1 MLRLSILV
9 LLTLHYHTCVLC
21 ADPCA
26 QRTVSGIQ
34 GGDVT
39 LQLDQT
45 RITPIHWASLPS
57 TAPIATTQPGGYIDN
72 IVQKRYTGRVSSTGD
87 GSLHITNL
95 TLSDQRIFAA
105 TIQKEEEEE
114 PECLHFNLTV
124 YRRLSAGDIQISPN
138 VISNVTCS
146 MTLMCI
152 VTVPDVNITWR
163 NINSSNINV
172 TRNVL
177 YVPPSDVNFTY
188 TCTASNPAGN
198 VSKSVVPQQYC
209 NKGPEPDDSQSKRT
223 HIVVAVILLIIAIL
237 VVVYFILWKTKIKR
251 KRQEIETPTTYVQVV
266 DSPRHEEN
274 QYDSATRPEQ
284 SVVTSLYS
292 EVQPVRKNK
301 SQRQE
306 NKQNVQ
312 PAPETV
318 YSFVANS
325 TESPSQ
331 RQNCYKNNGASAQ
344 QEVNSVY
351 STVNHPTV
359 PE

>member
-1 MLRLSILV
+1 MLRLSLSV
-9 LLTLHYHTCVLC
+9 FVMLHLHTCVLC
-21 ADPCA
+21 EDPCA

-45 RITPIHWASLPS
+45 RITFIQWTFLPS
-57 TAPIATTQPGGYIDN
+57 AGAVATTKPGGSIDYISN
-72 IVQKRYTGRVSSTGD
+72 LYRGRVSSTGD

-95 TLSDQRIFAA
+95 TEDDQRIYAA
-105 TIQKEEEEE
+105 SIQKEREQ
-114 PECLHFNLTV
+114 ECLHFILTV
-124 YRRLSAGDIQISPN
+124 YRTESGVIQS
-138 VISNVTCS
+138 
-146 MTLMCI
+146 
-152 VTVPDVNITWR
+152 
-163 NINSSNINV
+163 
-172 TRNVL
+172 
-177 YVPPSDVNFTY
+177 
-188 TCTASNPAGN
+188 
-198 VSKSVVPQQYC
+198 
-209 NKGPEPDDSQSKRT
+209 ERT
-223 HIVVAVILLIIAIL
+223 HIIVAVILLIIAIL
-237 VVVYFILWKTKIKR
+237 IVVSFILWKKKRKR

>member
-9 LLTLHYHTCVLC
+9 LLTLHHHTCVLC
-21 ADPCA
+21 EDPCA

-45 RITPIHWASLPS
+45 GITFIQWTFLPS
-57 TAPIATTQPGGYIDN
+57 AGAVATTKPGGSISFVSN
-72 IVQKRYTGRVSSTGD
+72 RYRGRVSSTGD

-95 TLSDQRIFAA
+95 TEDDQRIYAA
-105 TIQKEEEEE
+105 SIQKEREQ
-114 PECLHFNLTV
+114 ECLHFILTV

-146 MTLMCI
+146 MTLMCT
-152 VTVPDVNITWR
+152 VTVPDVTITWR

-172 TRNVL
+172 TGDVL
-177 YVPPSDVNFTY
+177 YVPPSDVTSTY

-209 NKGPEPDDSQSKRT
+209 NIGTESGVIQSERT
-223 HIVVAVILLIIAIL
+223 HIIVAVILLIIAIL
-237 VVVYFILWKTKIKR
+237 IVVSFILWKKKRKR

-292 EVQPVRKNK
+292 EVQPVR
-301 SQRQE
+301 
-306 NKQNVQ
+306 
-312 PAPETV
+312 
-318 YSFVANS
+318 
-325 TESPSQ
+325 ESPSQ